1 MKRSLFLLLSCLA
14 LATPLFA
21 ADVPA
26 AGSFRG
32 EPGLQ
37 LYSLREDFKKDVPGT
52 LDKVKALGVKEVEI
66 ATTYTY
72 SPEEYR
78 KMLEQRGL
86 VPISGHFQYGDL
98 KKDVAAQIKIA
109 KTIGLKY
116 MVVPW
121 IPHNIADFTEDDVH
135 HAAADFNQWGEVMKK
150 EGITFG
156 YHPHGYEFRPS
167 KDGGTMFDLLMKE
180 TKPEFVTFEMDVF
193 WVTHPGKNPVKL
205 LEQYPA
211 RWQLMHLKDMRK
223 GAPTGFYTGHAP
235 LTDDVPLGTGQIDW
249 PAVLSTAAKVGVKHY
264 FIEDESPTVEEAL
277 PQSLAYLR
285 SLQAK

>member
-1 MKRSLFLLLSCLA
+1 MKRPLILLGLGLA
-14 LATPLFA
+14 LVTPLFA
-21 ADVPA
+21 EDVPA
-26 AGSFRG
+26 AGSFKG
-32 EPGLQ
+32 QAGLQ

-66 ATTYTY
+66 ATTYTF

-78 KMLEQRGL
+78 KMLTDRGL
-86 VPISGHFQYGDL
+86 EPISGHFQYDAL
-98 KKDVAAQIKIA
+98 KKDLAGQIKVA
-109 KTIGLKY
+109 KAVGLKF

-121 IPHNIADFTEDDVH
+121 IPHSVADFTVEDVH
-135 HAAADFNQWGEVMKK
+135 RAAADFNEWGEAMKK

-156 YHPHGYEFRPS
+156 YHPHGYEFRPNGS
-167 KDGGTMFDLLMKE
+167 DGTMFDLLVKE

-193 WVTHPGKNPVKL
+193 WVTHPGKDPVKL
-205 LEQYPA
+205 LEQYPN

-235 LTDDVPLGTGQIDW
+235 LTDDVPLGTGQVNW

-277 PQSLAYLR
+277 PKSLAYLR
-285 SLQAK
+285 SLQPK